1 MLKLI
6 MALSKRNKLTYRHP
20 IEKVIISIMPII
32 MIGFTKNPI
41 IIIGNIIFFAIMHKM
56 AENNMKIVLK
66 FTSHIAVFAAFSSL
80 TFVFDYGIKY
90 VGIILLKSLS
100 AGLCLSFLSLT
111 TPIDQILYLI
121 SKNQHLKDMCDIAKS
136 MERFL
141 VLINEEYNIMYLS
154 MKSRGGFGTFSSKI
168 KDTGKLAA
176 LLFVNTMERWKS
188 IKEGINSR
196 CYIGYMPYLGE
207 DFILSKKN
215 LILAC
220 SYNLFLI
227 ISILLFNNGL

>member
-1 MLKLI
+1 
-6 MALSKRNKLTYRHP
+6 
-20 IEKVIISIMPII
+20 
-32 MIGFTKNPI
+32 
-41 IIIGNIIFFAIMHKM
+41 MHKM